1 MKTTTSA
8 LLLIMLKTKYQTLV
22 LFSKQLTITQKLPKF
37 KKDLIVIIEIR
48 ISLLKNSIT
57 SIMSTAQLHST
68 KPELKFCVVSNP
80 ARGVVE
86 IRDGE
91 NLWQWSQLKITLNAI
106 RRSTI
111 PQKQFIKEITSNKT
125 KYVLVE
131 NGFWKL
137 QTNHSSLFTGQSYFL
152 NDGSQNFFPALAGL
166 SDKIVE

>member
-1 MKTTTSA
+1 M
-8 LLLIMLKTKYQTLV
+8 
-22 LFSKQLTITQKLPKF
+22 TITQKLPKF
-37 KKDLIVIIEIR
+37 KKDLIMIIEIR